1 MPKCIMTAVESVK
14 EGKTLADVR
23 AAWEHVAAMAA
34 ETEGMQSFQ
43 SSWNEESKTCLV
55 TEVFDGPA
63 NYLAF
68 LGKVDMALV
77 SQAIQFE
84 SLTLQCASDQVAGF
98 GDVIANFGIKVYLTD
113 GCAGNL

>member
-1 MPKCIMTAVESVK
+1 MTAVESIK

-23 AAWEHVAAMAA
+23 AAWEHVAAVSA

-43 SSWNEESKTCLV
+43 ASWNEESKTCLV

-63 NYLAF
+63 SYLAF
-68 LGKVDMALV
+68 ISKIDMALV
-77 SQAIQFE
+77 TQAIQFD

-98 GDVIANFGIKVYLTD
+98 GDLIANFGIKVYLTD
-113 GCAGNL
+113 ECAGNL